1 MARRRRVNT
10 TKYEIIREASKA
22 FLEHGYSAT
31 SIRSIA
37 ADLDMNAGLLMYH
50 FPTKEHLLAVLV
62 EMMCDFQW
70 QMMKAVV
77 EEGNSSLMA
86 VCLELAAMASM
97 CEDDEIAKDFYISS
111 YTNPL
116 TLGIIRKSDMRRAKL
131 VFSEYC
137 PDWDEEH
144 FAEAEILVSGIEYA
158 TFMTSDSE
166 VSLETR
172 IAGALANI
180 MAVYKVPEET
190 REMKIRKILAID
202 YHGIGKRV
210 LREFRSY
217 VEETNE
223 HTFEELM
230 KI

>member
-1 MARRRRVNT
+1 MAHKRRVNT
-10 TKYEIIREASKA
+10 TKYEIIRAASQA

-37 ADLDMNAGLLMYH
+37 ADLEMNAGLLMYH

-70 QMMKAVV
+70 QMMKTAV

-86 VCLELAAMASM
+86 VCLELATMASM
-97 CEDDEIAKDFYISS
+97 CEDDEIAKDFYLSAYS
-111 YTNPL
+111 NPL
-116 TLGIIRKSDMRRAKL
+116 TLGIIRKNDAQRAKL

-137 PDWDEEH
+137 PDWEDKH
-144 FAEAEILVSGIEYA
+144 FAEAEILVSGTEYT
-158 TFMTSDSE
+158 TFMTAGDE
-166 VSLETR
+166 VSLEIR

-180 MAVYKVPEET
+180 MMIYNVPEEI
-190 REMKIRKILAID
+190 RKMKISKILAMD
-202 YHGIGKRV
+202 YHGLGKRI
-210 LREFRSY
+210 LGEFRKF

-230 KI
+230 T